1 MLLKVIYFF
10 KGNGYSHPCS
20 PLLTI
25 ATLGWLFD
33 HHTPKDYSHPL
44 LDFCWI
50 FIENQHKTQ
59 TLFKILLIRRDVPV
73 ERETLNE
80 VASAGV
86 MTSSGLP
93 VVSASAGLLP
103 APFFGQTVNFSVPIT
118 SANHCR
124 CCSSLQYTMFSGDL
138 PSRMSDMNAHTR
150 GLRFFISGQ
159 PTVLWQV
166 FPHMLR

>member
-1 MLLKVIYFF
+1 M
-10 KGNGYSHPCS
+10 
-20 PLLTI
+20 
-25 ATLGWLFD
+25 
-33 HHTPKDYSHPL
+33 
-44 LDFCWI
+44 
-50 FIENQHKTQ
+50 
-59 TLFKILLIRRDVPV
+59 FKILLIRRDVPV

-150 GLRFFISGQ
+150 GPQRFEPAGC
-159 PTVLWQV
+159 LWTIENRTRTSLMGGYSV
-166 FPHMLR
+166 S